1 MVGEPPLD
9 PPEYDE
15 GPEPTDQEW
24 AEWRLRDMDYLV
36 EDDDVIEACDKALR
50 MIGES
55 LINPGKK
62 DHADML
68 AEVCKLLTDAVE
80 AYARDGD
87 MCEVGEWQ
95 SAMAEKAAEDFDEP
109 DEPPY
114 EPVHP
119 MYDGTG
125 NPYG

>member
-1 MVGEPPLD
+1 
-9 PPEYDE
+9 
-15 GPEPTDQEW
+15 
-24 AEWRLRDMDYLV
+24 
-36 EDDDVIEACDKALR
+36 
-50 MIGES
+50 
-55 LINPGKK
+55 
-62 DHADML
+62 
-68 AEVCKLLTDAVE
+68 
-80 AYARDGD
+80 

-95 SAMAEKAAEDFDEP
+95 NMMAEKAAEDFDEP

>member
-1 MVGEPPLD
+1 MAGEPPLD
-9 PPEYDE
+9 PPDYDD
-15 GPEPTDQEW
+15 GPEPTEEEW
-24 AEWRLRDMDYLV
+24 TEWRLRDMDYLV
-36 EDDDVIEACDKALR
+36 EDDGVIEACDTALR

-55 LINPGKK
+55 LINPGKQ
-62 DHADML
+62 DHAEML

-80 AYARDGD
+80 AYAKEGD

-95 SAMAEKAAEDFDEP
+95 QHMAEKAAENFSEP

-114 EPVHP
+114 EPVHKY
-119 MYDGTG
+119 YDGTG